1 MPRARGFNKRIQL
14 WQTESVSDGFGGNTV
29 IESKIAEFWAKL
41 DTLQNKRFTSRNDGT
56 IDFAN
61 SVQVTMRSNALLSL
75 NYKVNFIVYRGARY
89 ELTENPVNKNFEDNS
104 VSFIMVKQNNYV
116 PTQNQMFNYQ
126 LDFYI

>member
-61 SVQVTMRSNALLSL
+61 SVQVTMRSNPLLSL

-116 PTQNQMFNYQ
+116 PTQNQMLNYQ

>member
-61 SVQVTMRSNALLSL
+61 SVQVTMRSNPLLSL
-75 NYKVNFIVYRGARY
+75 NYKVNYIVYRGARY